1 MSLPLEGIKIVDL
14 TYHVAGPATAGILAA
29 WGADVYK
36 VEPPFGEP
44 GRPTGL
50 SIGMRADD
58 GCNPYFGIDNTN
70 KRDIAIN
77 LKTEEG
83 KKLLDDM
90 LSKANAMVTSF
101 RPQALKKLGFD
112 YESVHE
118 RHPHLVYA
126 SVTGYGEEGP
136 DCDAPG
142 YDIVAYWARSGAML
156 DMVDASNVMPINP
169 IWAFGD
175 SATSCSLAGGVAAGI
190 IQQMKTGKGCKVF
203 TSLYAQALF
212 NSSSAISSVQFG
224 DKYPRTRLKPATA
237 MSNCYRCKDG
247 TWINLSLYEEPR
259 FPEFLEKI
267 VNRPD
272 LAQNSEYNNVAGAK
286 RNTEE
291 LVQIISEEVGKHDSD
306 EMVKKLKE
314 YDFAFSLIA
323 HVTDP
328 IHDPQALENKYITE
342 YTHRDGTKTMML
354 NPPVKFD
361 TTDVEFR
368 YDYPLC
374 GEHTEEI
381 MKEFG
386 YDAETIA
393 RYEESGA
400 IYQRDMDNKG
410 MKNL

>member
-1 MSLPLEGIKIVDL
+1 MSKPLEGIRIVDL
-14 TYHVAGPATAGILAA
+14 SYHVAGPATTGILGD
-29 WGADVYK
+29 WGADIIK

-77 LKTEEG
+77 LKTQEG
-83 KKLLDDM
+83 KDLLDQI
-90 LSKANAMVTSF
+90 LAKSQAMVTNF
-101 RPQALKKLGFD
+101 RPQALKRMGLD
-112 YESVHE
+112 YETLSKK
-118 RHPHLVYA
+118 HPHLVYA
-126 SVTGYGEEGP
+126 SVTGYGEKGP

-156 DMVDASNVMPINP
+156 DMVDAQNVVPINP

-203 TSLYAQALF
+203 TSLYAQALY
-212 NSSSAISSVQFG
+212 NVSSAVSSLQFG

-237 MSNCYRCKDG
+237 MSNAYQCKDG
-247 TWINLSLYEEPR
+247 TWINMSLYEEPR
-259 FPEFLEKI
+259 FPAFLEKI
-267 VNRPD
+267 AGRPD
-272 LAQNSEYNNVAGAK
+272 LAQNPEYNNVAGAK

-291 LVQIISEEVGKHDSD
+291 LVQVISAEVIKYTRD
-306 EMVKKLKE
+306 EMVQKLKE
-314 YDFAFSLIA
+314 NDFAFSIIN
-323 HVTDP
+323 HVEDV
-328 IHDPQALENKYITE
+328 ISDPQALENGYISE
-342 YTHRDGTKTMML
+342 YTHRDGTKTMMV

-361 TTDVEFR
+361 TNEVSYR

-374 GEHTEEI
+374 GEHTDEI
-381 MKEFG
+381 LEEFG
-386 YDAETIA
+386 IGKDKIDALKA
-393 RYEESGA
+393 CGA
-400 IYQRDMDNKG
+400 VYQRELG
-410 MKNL
+410 SALE